1 MIESQ
6 AHGKGLRAE
15 VEGAT
20 EIGNC
25 RKQKNKD
32 CLMLW
37 VSWAPSW
44 LEGSGFVALV
54 IAVVAAAASS
64 V

>member
-1 MIESQ
+1 
-6 AHGKGLRAE
+6 
-15 VEGAT
+15 
-20 EIGNC
+20 
-25 RKQKNKD
+25 
-32 CLMLW
+32 MLW